1 MLAKE
6 NGSAV
11 FHAVNIYDISENGD
25 VFVSKQDLEDGSVLV
40 KPESSDTFVVGKTKN
55 LQGVYNINKGY
66 AVFKQIHILCESDE
80 YYVCVLFEYVCL
92 KNKQVYEPYV
102 LSNYDHIVQEGSSV
116 NSNDVVFQ

>member
-40 KPESSDTFVVGKTKN
+40 KPESSDTFVVGKTKICK
-55 LQGVYNINKGY
+55 VYIISIK
-66 AVFKQIHILCESDE
+66 DM
-80 YYVCVLFEYVCL
+80 
-92 KNKQVYEPYV
+92 PY
-102 LSNYDHIVQEGSSV
+102 SEK
-116 NSNDVVFQ
+116 

>member
-66 AVFKQIHILCESDE
+66 AVFKQIEIIKSNDE
-80 YYVCVLFEYVCL
+80 YYSIKKGTNYGCL
-92 KNKQVYEPYV
+92 CMTTLCWMPIRSMKD
-102 LSNYDHIVQEGSSV
+102 S
-116 NSNDVVFQ
+116 